1 MSSDITR
8 RTFIGTAAA
17 AGAACSSDAPAPE
30 TAQGSGAEQ
39 PSNKLPTRM
48 LGRTGE
54 TPSILALGCGSRL
67 LAYETQDKGVEAI
80 NLAIDSGITYL
91 DTAQNYGSGKS
102 ETWVG
107 EVMKT
112 RRKEVFLATKIR
124 VRDYDEAA
132 RWTEG
137 SFKRLNTDQVDLIHI
152 HNLWGDDDLEAA
164 EEGVLKLLL
173 ELREQKACRFI
184 GVTSHTF
191 PETLAK
197 ALERHDFDCTQMALN
212 AALQG
217 RSTEGKNLPPT
228 PENSFER
235 IALPVAKK
243 KNLGV
248 IAMKVTAQEG
258 LLGDGDGKSTIE
270 PLLRYSLSLPV
281 SVAVVGMP
289 KLDYIREN
297 TQLAR
302 AFQPMPADQMKSFS
316 TEMAD
321 ANKVAMDRHFCCHED
336 G

>member
-17 AGAACSSDAPAPE
+17 ATAACSSDSSAPGPE
-30 TAQGSGAEQ
+30 SAQAA
-39 PSNKLPTRM
+39 KLPTRT
-48 LGRTGE
+48 LGRTGA

-67 LAYETQDKGVEAI
+67 LAYETQDKAVEAI

-91 DTAQNYGSGKS
+91 DTAQAYGSGKS

-112 RRKEVFLATKIR
+112 RRKEVFLATKVR

-164 EEGVLKLLL
+164 ENGALKLLL

-217 RSTEGKNLPPT
+217 RSPEGANVPPD
-228 PENSFER
+228 PANSFER
-235 IALPVAKK
+235 IALPVAQR
-243 KNLGV
+243 KNLGI
-248 IAMKVTAQEG
+248 IAMKVAAQDG

-289 KLDYIREN
+289 QLDHIRQN
-297 TQLAR
+297 TEIAR
-302 AFQPMPADQMKSFS
+302 AFAPMSPADMQRFS
-316 TEMAD
+316 DEMAE

-336 G
+336 A

>member
-17 AGAACSSDAPAPE
+17 AGAACSSDSAAPDAVQGSAPE
-30 TAQGSGAEQ
+30 QA
-39 PSNKLPTRM
+39 SNKLPTRT
-48 LGRTGE
+48 LGRTGA

-67 LAYETQDKGVEAI
+67 LAYQTQDKGVEAI

-164 EEGVLKLLL
+164 EKGVLKLLL

-235 IALPVAKK
+235 IALPVANR

-258 LLGDGDGKSTIE
+258 LLGDGQGKSTIE

-289 KLDYIREN
+289 QLDYIREN

-302 AFQPMPADQMKSFS
+302 AFQPMPADQMQRFS

-321 ANKVAMDRHFCCHED
+321 SNKVAMDRHFCCHED

>member
-1 MSSDITR
+1 MSSEITR
-8 RTFIGTAAA
+8 RTFIGSAAA
-17 AGAACSSDAPAPE
+17 ASAAASSAA
-30 TAQGSGAEQ
+30 T
-39 PSNKLPTRM
+39 KTLPTRK

-54 TPSILALGCGSRL
+54 TPSVLALGCGSRL
-67 LAYETQDKGVEAI
+67 LAYEDQDKGVEAI

-91 DTAQNYGSGKS
+91 DTAQAYGSGKS

-112 RRKEVFLATKIR
+112 RRKEVFLATKVR

-137 SFKRLNTDQVDLIHI
+137 SFKRLQTDRIDLIHV
-152 HNLWGDDDLEAA
+152 HNLWGEDDLAAA
-164 EEGVLKLLL
+164 EKGVLKLLMK
-173 ELREQKACRFI
+173 LREEKACRFV

-191 PETLAK
+191 PDTLAK

-217 RSTEGKNLPPT
+217 RSTEGKNLPPV

-235 IALPVAKK
+235 VALPVAKRK
-243 KNLGV
+243 DLGV
-248 IAMKVTAQEG
+248 IAMKVTAQEN
-258 LLGDGDGKSTIE
+258 LLGQGAGKSGIE
-270 PLLRYSLSLPV
+270 SLLRYSLSLPV

-289 KLDYIREN
+289 KLDHIREN

-302 AFQPMPADQMKSFS
+302 DFKPMPAEEMRRFS

-321 ANKVAMDRHFCCHED
+321 ANKVAMDRYFCCHED
-336 G
+336 A

>member
-1 MSSDITR
+1 MSSELTR
-8 RTFIGTAAA
+8 RTFIGAAA
-17 AGAACSSDAPAPE
+17 ATTAACSSDPAAPKAPE
-30 TAQGSGAEQ
+30 AGAGDKAA
-39 PSNKLPTRM
+39 PLPTRV
-48 LGRTGE
+48 LGRTGA

-67 LAYETQDKGVEAI
+67 LAYEDQDKGVEAI

-91 DTAQNYGSGKS
+91 DTAQNYGAGKS

-164 EEGVLKLLL
+164 EKGVLKLML

-217 RSTEGKNLPPT
+217 RSTEGKNLPPV
-228 PENSFER
+228 PDNSFER
-235 IALPVAKK
+235 IALPVAQR

-258 LLGDGDGKSTIE
+258 LLGDGAGKSTIE

-289 KLDYIREN
+289 KLEHIREN
-297 TQLAR
+297 TALAR
-302 AFQPMPADQMKSFS
+302 AYSPMPAEEMKRFS
-316 TEMAD
+316 IEMAD
-321 ANKVAMDRHFCCHED
+321 ANKLAMDRHFCCHED

>member
-1 MSSDITR
+1 MPSDITR

-17 AGAACSSDAPAPE
+17 ASTACSSNPDAPA
-30 TAQGSGAEQ
+30 ADVAENQ
-39 PSNKLPTRM
+39 PSNKLPTRV
-48 LGRTGE
+48 LGRTGA

-80 NLAIDSGITYL
+80 NTAIDSGITYL

-112 RRKEVFLATKIR
+112 RRQEVFLASKIR

-137 SFKRLNTDQVDLIHI
+137 SFKRLNTDQIDLLHI
-152 HNLWGDDDLEAA
+152 HNLWGDDDLQAA
-164 EEGVLKLLL
+164 EKGVLKLLL
-173 ELREQKACRFI
+173 ELRDQKACRFI

-217 RSTEGKNLPPT
+217 RSTEGKNIPPT
-228 PENSFER
+228 PENRFER
-235 IALPVAKK
+235 IALPVAKQ

-258 LLGDGDGKSTIE
+258 LLGAGAGKSSIE

-289 KLDYIREN
+289 QLDYIREN
-297 TQLAR
+297 TELAR
-302 AFQPMPADQMKSFS
+302 AFTPMPADEMQRFS

-321 ANKVAMDRHFCCHED
+321 ANKLAMDRHFCCHED

>member
-1 MSSDITR
+1 MSSEITR
-8 RTFIGTAAA
+8 RTFIGSAAA
-17 AGAACSSDAPAPE
+17 ASAAASSAA
-30 TAQGSGAEQ
+30 T
-39 PSNKLPTRM
+39 KTLPTRK
-48 LGRTGE
+48 LGRTGA
-54 TPSILALGCGSRL
+54 TPSVLALGCGSRL
-67 LAYETQDKGVEAI
+67 LNYEDQDKGVEAI

-91 DTAQNYGSGKS
+91 DTAQNYGQGKS

-112 RRKEVFLATKIR
+112 RRKEVFLATKVR

-152 HNLWGDDDLEAA
+152 HNLWGDDDLAAA
-164 EEGVLKLLL
+164 EKGVLKLLL
-173 ELREQKACRFI
+173 KLRDEKACRFI

-191 PETLAK
+191 PDTLAK

-217 RSTEGKNLPPT
+217 RSTEGKNLPPV

-258 LLGDGDGKSTIE
+258 LLGAGAGKAGIAD
-270 PLLRYSLSLPV
+270 LLRYSLSLPV

-289 KLDYIREN
+289 QLDHIRQN

-302 AFQPMPADQMKSFS
+302 DFKPMPADEMRRFS
-316 TEMAD
+316 TEMA
-321 ANKVAMDRHFCCHED
+321 ASNKVAMDRYFCCHED
-336 G
+336 A